1 MFDYIENNL
10 IEINDKINKA
20 KLKRDNRN
28 TENLYDLYNL
38 DPEVRLLAVTKTVEP
53 EKINFAISKGINL
66 IGENRVN
73 ELLEKYDK
81 INRENLSIHFIGNLQ
96 TNKVK
101 YIIDKVDMIQ
111 SVDSLRLA
119 EEINKRAEQ
128 HNIIM
133 DILVELNIGNEDT
146 KIGINPKDTEKF
158 ILSLKDLK
166 NIKIKGLMAIPP
178 VCASYTNNTMETV
191 QNHENTE
198 IIKYFSEVN
207 EIFIDISAKKID
219 NIYNVD
225 LRVLSIGMSNDFE
238 EAIICNANIVR
249 IGTAIFG
256 QRTRK

>member
-1 MFDYIENNL
+1 MYSYIENNL
-10 IEINDKINKA
+10 AEINDRINRA
-20 KLKRDNRN
+20 KLKRDKRN
-28 TENLYDLYNL
+28 KEINYLYNS

-81 INRENLSIHFIGNLQ
+81 LDRENLSIHFIGNLQ

-111 SVDSLRLA
+111 SVNSLRLA
-119 EEINKRAEQ
+119 EEINKRAAQ

-133 DILVELNIGNEDT
+133 DVLIELNIGNEDT
-146 KIGINPKDTEKF
+146 KIGINPKDAENF
-158 ILSLKDLK
+158 IFGLKDFK

-178 VCASYTNNTMETV
+178 VCANCTNNTGDNT
-191 QNHENTE
+191 QNREKTE
-198 IIKYFSEVN
+198 IIKYFEEVN
-207 EIFIDISAKKID
+207 KIFIDILSKTID
-219 NIYNVD
+219 NIYNISNTD
-225 LRVLSIGMSNDFE
+225 MKIMSIGMSDDFE
-238 EAIICNANIVR
+238 EAIICNSNIVR

-256 QRTRK
+256 QRT